1 MCQQVINTAA
11 NSLEALLAFR
21 VSFLLASDMS
31 HLQVQSFKGKKL
43 ELLGIQICPKP
54 KKRSTNVICVQH
66 LNLLRTVFVTLICS
80 RHLFLKPIKLGVN
93 IACQSKLSVRTLLE
107 RAS

>member
-11 NSLEALLAFR
+11 NSLEVLLVFR

-43 ELLGIQICPKP
+43 ELLGIQMCPKQ
-54 KKRSTNVICVQH
+54 KKKEALTICVQH
-66 LNLLRTVFVTLICS
+66 LNLLRTD
-80 RHLFLKPIKLGVN
+80 RK
-93 IACQSKLSVRTLLE
+93 SVV
-107 RAS
+107 